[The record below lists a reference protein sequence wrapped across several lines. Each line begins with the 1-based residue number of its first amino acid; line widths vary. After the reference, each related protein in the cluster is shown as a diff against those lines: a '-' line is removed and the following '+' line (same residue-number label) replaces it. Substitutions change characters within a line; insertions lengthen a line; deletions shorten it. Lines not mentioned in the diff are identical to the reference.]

1 MTIQQTKPAG
11 VAVPFVTLPGQT
23 SAGTRPQGT
32 SSPAA
37 RPSPEQVS
45 QAVQEVKDAVGQVA
59 QNLQFFVDDD
69 TGKTVVKV
77 VDGTTNEVIRQ
88 IPSEELLA
96 ISRALDKFQGVLLKQ
111 KA

>member
-1 MTIQQTKPAG
+1 MTIQQTNPAG
-11 VAVPFVTLPGQT
+11 VAVPFVTPPGQT
-23 SAGTRPQGT
+23 SAGARPQGT
-32 SSPAA
+32 SAPAATPSPA
-37 RPSPEQVS
+37 QVS
-45 QAVQEVKDAVGQVA
+45 QAVQEVKDALGQMA
-59 QNLQFFVDDD
+59 QNLQFLIDET

-96 ISRALDKFQGVLLKQ
+96 ITRALDKFQGVLLKQ